1 MLLIL
6 LNVGGLVLIL
16 LGLFVVCMLKNG
28 CTGFLF
34 MGAGNLLMLIMSLIN
49 GIAFLII
56 LYGVLSLICGWLSY
70 NCYKDE
76 KKIGK

>member
-6 LNVGGLVLIL
+6 LNVLGLLLIL
-16 LGLFVVCMLKNG
+16 LGVYVVCWLKNG

-34 MGAGNLLMLIMSLIN
+34 MGVGDFVLFIMSLII
-49 GIAFLII
+49 GTAFGII
-56 LYGVLSLICGWLSY
+56 LYGVMALICGWFSY